1 MARKR
6 VVSMPL
12 AELVLDFELYPRPE
26 VDAVHVRDLVDALQA
41 GDELPP
47 PIVCA
52 KSKRVVDGFHR
63 VRAHKR
69 VLGPEGSIAVELRDY
84 ADDGDLFADAASMNA
99 RHGRRLTPYDHR
111 RIIAKAQ
118 ELGRTIADV
127 SEWLR
132 VPATTLERRSLA
144 GTAERRVIPLKR
156 TVAHLDQQELTPA
169 QITANERAG
178 GMNQL
183 FYVNQLLNLVESGSL
198 DLNNGAVMAAVG
210 RLRIALEALPAL
222 EPAAP

>member
-6 VVSMPL
+6 IVSMPL

-52 KSKRVVDGFHR
+52 QSKRVVDGFHR
-63 VRAHKR
+63 VRAQTR
-69 VLGPEGSIAVELRDY
+69 VLGPDGSIQVELRDY
-84 ADDGDLFADAASMNA
+84 DDDGALFADAASLNA

-111 RIIAKAQ
+111 RILAKAQ
-118 ELGRTIADV
+118 ELGRTVADV

-132 VPATTLERRSLA
+132 VPVGTLERRALA
-144 GTAERRVIPLKR
+144 GAAGNRVVPLKR
-156 TVAHLDQQELTPA
+156 TVAHLDKQVLTPE
-169 QITANERAG
+169 QEKANERAG

-183 FYVNQLLNLVESGSL
+183 FYINQLLNLLESDSL
-198 DLNNGAVMAAVG
+198 DVGNGAVMAG
-210 RLRIALEALPAL
+210 LERLRIALTAWSSQVAV
-222 EPAAP
+222 